1 MSDRILPRDDLRAL
15 DGYHSAQ
22 IDVPV
27 RLNTNESPYAPPDAF
42 LEQWLRRVRAADLN
56 RYPDREARALRTRLG
71 EFLGQPRERIFAANG
86 SNEVLQTLLLTYGGP
101 GRSAAM
107 FEPTYALHS
116 HIARITAT
124 EVVTGERSAD
134 FSIDVD
140 AAADLVASARPS
152 IVFLCSPNNPTG
164 TVDDR
169 ACVDVIANV
178 AAEFGALLVVD
189 EAYGEFASW
198 SAMDL
203 VDESRPIV
211 IVRTYSKVW
220 SLAAVRLGFAI
231 APTWVVEELEKVAL
245 PYALSVPTLAA
256 GEITLDFR
264 SEMEHRVASLVEE
277 RGRLFA
283 AMAEMPGLQVF
294 PSGANFLLFRCD
306 GDAHAVWEGL
316 VARGVLVRDFSR
328 WPRVEQCLR
337 VSVGTATENDAFL
350 AALREVRG

>member
-1 MSDRILPRDDLRAL
+1 
-15 DGYHSAQ
+15 
-22 IDVPV
+22 
-27 RLNTNESPYAPPDAF
+27 
-42 LEQWLRRVRAADLN
+42 
-56 RYPDREARALRTRLG
+56 
-71 EFLGQPRERIFAANG
+71 
-86 SNEVLQTLLLTYGGP
+86 
-101 GRSAAM
+101 
-107 FEPTYALHS
+107 
-116 HIARITAT
+116 
-124 EVVTGERSAD
+124 
-134 FSIDVD
+134 
-140 AAADLVASARPS
+140 
-152 IVFLCSPNNPTG
+152 VFLCSPNNPTG